1 MRRTKIVAT
10 LGPATDEA
18 GVLDGMIEAGVDVF
32 RLNFS
37 HGDAEDHI
45 RRAQE
50 VRSRAQA
57 HSRTI
62 GIMADIQGP
71 KLRIGRFEN
80 GAVELEEGQQF
91 ILDTFTERGDETR
104 VGVTYK
110 RLPDDVERGA
120 TLLLNDGLVAVWVE
134 EVRGQEI
141 IGRVVKGGTLSDN
154 KGLNR
159 AGGGLTAQALTEK
172 DRSDIKTVAEIG
184 ADYLAVSFPRSAED
198 MNRARELVEKA
209 GGHAR
214 ILAKIER
221 PEAVAAI
228 DEIIDS
234 SDAIMV
240 ARGDLGL
247 EIGDAAVPP
256 VQKRIIHRARM
267 ANKAVITATQMMES
281 MTHSPI
287 PTRAE
292 VSDVANAV
300 LDGTDA
306 VMLSGETAAGDYPVE
321 ACGAMDRVCRETER
335 SAFEESPQSLTGFGT
350 EEAHTV
356 DESIAQSALA
366 IANKLEISA
375 IAAFTTS
382 GRTALWM
389 SRGGTRA
396 PIYALSPEQR
406 TRRQVTMYRGV
417 YPISFPIDPEKHTP
431 RELIIS
437 AEAEL
442 RRQGA
447 VREGDLM
454 ILTLGEPL
462 GQQGSTN
469 TMKVVRVG
477 ETEPK

>member
-10 LGPATDEA
+10 LGPATDKP

-37 HGDAEDHI
+37 HGEIQEHI
-45 RRAQE
+45 RRAEE
-50 VRSRAQA
+50 VRARAKA
-57 HSRTI
+57 HSRTV
-62 GIMADIQGP
+62 GLMADIQGP
-71 KLRIGRFEN
+71 KLRIGRFKH
-80 GAVELEEGQQF
+80 GQVVLQEGQQF
-91 ILDTFTERGDETR
+91 ILDTFTEEGDETR
-104 VGVTYK
+104 VGVTYE
-110 RLPDDVERGA
+110 RLPEDVDRGA
-120 TLLLNDGLVAVWVE
+120 TLLLNEGLVAIWVE
-134 EVRGQEI
+134 EVRGKEV

-159 AGGGLTAQALTEK
+159 AGGGLSAQTLTEK
-172 DRSDIKTVAEIG
+172 DRGDIRALAEVG
-184 ADYLAVSFPRSAED
+184 ADYLAVSYPRSAED
-198 MNRARELVEKA
+198 MELARELVEKA
-209 GGHAR
+209 GSHAR
-214 ILAKIER
+214 LLAKIER
-221 PEAVAAI
+221 SEAVYAI
-228 DEIIDS
+228 DEIIEA

-256 VQKRIIHRARM
+256 VQKRIIHKARF

-281 MTHSPI
+281 MTHSTI

-321 ACGAMDRVCRETER
+321 SCGAMDRVCRETER
-335 SAFEESPQSLTGFGT
+335 SAFEEFPNTLTGFGT
-350 EEAHTV
+350 ETAESV

-366 IANKLEISA
+366 IANKLDIAA

-396 PIYALSPEQR
+396 PIYALSPNQP

-417 YPISFPIDPEKHTP
+417 YPVSFPIDPESQTT
-431 RELIIS
+431 RELIEE
-437 AEAEL
+437 AEQEL

-447 VREGDLM
+447 VREGDQM
-454 ILTLGEPL
+454 IVTLGEPI

-469 TMKVVRVG
+469 TVQVLRVG
-477 ETEPK
+477 ERP

>member
-10 LGPATDEA
+10 LGPATDKP

-37 HGDAEDHI
+37 HGEIRDHV
-45 RRAQE
+45 RRAEE
-50 VRSRAQA
+50 VRARAKA
-57 HSRTI
+57 HSRTV
-62 GIMADIQGP
+62 GLMADIQGP
-71 KLRIGRFEN
+71 KLRIGRFQQ
-80 GAVELEEGQQF
+80 GQVDLQEGQQF
-91 ILDTFTERGDETR
+91 ILDTFTEEGDETR
-104 VGVTYK
+104 VGVTYE
-110 RLPDDVERGA
+110 RLPEDVDRGA
-120 TLLLNDGLVAVWVE
+120 TLLLNEGLVAIWVE
-134 EVRGQEI
+134 EVRGKEV
-141 IGRVVKGGTLSDN
+141 IGRVVKGGILSDN

-159 AGGGLTAQALTEK
+159 AGGGLSAQTLTEK
-172 DRSDIKTVAEIG
+172 DRGDIRALAEVG
-184 ADYLAVSFPRSAED
+184 ADYLAVSYPRSAQD
-198 MNRARELVEKA
+198 MELARELVEKA
-209 GGHAR
+209 DSHAR
-214 ILAKIER
+214 LLAKIER
-221 PEAVAAI
+221 SEAVYAI
-228 DEIIDS
+228 DEIIEA

-256 VQKRIIHRARM
+256 VQKRIIRKARF

-281 MTHSPI
+281 MTHSTI

-306 VMLSGETAAGDYPVE
+306 VMLSGETAAGEYPVE
-321 ACGAMDRVCRETER
+321 SCGAMDRVCRETER
-335 SAFEESPQSLTGFGT
+335 SAFEEFPNTLTGFGT
-350 EEAHTV
+350 ETAESV

-366 IANKLEISA
+366 IANKLDIAA

-396 PIYALSPEQR
+396 PIYALSPNQA

-417 YPISFPIDPEKHTP
+417 YPVSFPIDPESQTT
-431 RELIIS
+431 RELIEES
-437 AEAEL
+437 EQEL

-447 VREGDLM
+447 VREGEKM
-454 ILTLGEPL
+454 IVTLGEPI

-469 TMKVVRVG
+469 TVQVLRVG
-477 ETEPK
+477 GQPL

>member
-10 LGPATDEA
+10 LGPATDQS
-18 GVLDGMIEAGVDVF
+18 GVLDRLIETGVDVF

-37 HGDAEDHI
+37 HGEASDHVQ
-45 RRAQE
+45 RAKE

-71 KLRIGRFEN
+71 KLRIGRFAE
-80 GAVELEEGQQF
+80 GKVELAEGQQF
-91 ILDTFTERGDETR
+91 ILDTFTELGDETR

-120 TLLLNDGLVAVWVE
+120 TLLLNDGLVAIWVE

-141 IGRVVKGGTLSDN
+141 MGRVVKGGTLSDN

-172 DRSDIKTVAEIG
+172 DRQDIKTVAEIG
-184 ADYLAVSFPRSAED
+184 ADYLAVSFPRGADD
-198 MNRARELVEKA
+198 MEKARELLHKA

-221 PEAVAAI
+221 PEAVDNI
-228 DEIIDS
+228 DEIIAA

-256 VQKRIIHRARM
+256 VQKRIISKARH

-281 MTHSPI
+281 MTHNPI

-306 VMLSGETAAGDYPVE
+306 VMLSGETANGDYPVE

-335 SAFEESPQSLTGFGT
+335 SAFEEAGNALTGFGT
-350 EEAHTV
+350 ETAESV
-356 DESIAQSALA
+356 DESIAQAALGM
-366 IANKLEISA
+366 ANKLEIAA

-396 PIYALSPEQR
+396 PIYALSPDQR

-417 YPISFPIDPEKHTP
+417 YPISFPVDPEKHTP
-431 RELIIS
+431 RELIVS
-437 AEAEL
+437 AESEL

-462 GQQGSTN
+462 GKQGSTN
-469 TMKVVRVG
+469 TIKVVKVG
-477 ETEPK
+477 ETVQ

>member
-10 LGPATDEA
+10 LGPATDQS
-18 GVLDGMIEAGVDVF
+18 GILDRLIETGVDVF

-37 HGDAEDHI
+37 HGEASDHVQ
-45 RRAQE
+45 RAKE

-71 KLRIGRFEN
+71 KLRIGRFAE
-80 GAVELEEGQQF
+80 GKVELAEGQQF
-91 ILDTFTERGDETR
+91 ILDTFTELGDETR

-120 TLLLNDGLVAVWVE
+120 TLLLNDGLVAIWVE

-141 IGRVVKGGTLSDN
+141 MGRVVKGGTLSDN

-172 DRSDIKTVAEIG
+172 DRQDIKTVAEIG
-184 ADYLAVSFPRSAED
+184 ADYLAVSFPRGADD
-198 MNRARELVEKA
+198 MEKARELLHKA

-221 PEAVAAI
+221 PEAVDNI
-228 DEIIDS
+228 DEIIAA

-256 VQKRIIHRARM
+256 VQKRIISKARH

-281 MTHSPI
+281 MTHNPI

-306 VMLSGETAAGDYPVE
+306 VMLSGETANG
-321 ACGAMDRVCRETER
+321 
-335 SAFEESPQSLTGFGT
+335 
-350 EEAHTV
+350 
-356 DESIAQSALA
+356 
-366 IANKLEISA
+366 
-375 IAAFTTS
+375 
-382 GRTALWM
+382 
-389 SRGGTRA
+389 
-396 PIYALSPEQR
+396 
-406 TRRQVTMYRGV
+406 
-417 YPISFPIDPEKHTP
+417 
-431 RELIIS
+431 
-437 AEAEL
+437 
-442 RRQGA
+442 
-447 VREGDLM
+447 
-454 ILTLGEPL
+454 
-462 GQQGSTN
+462 
-469 TMKVVRVG
+469 
-477 ETEPK
+477 

>member
-10 LGPATDEA
+10 LGPATDQP
-18 GVLDGMIEAGVDVF
+18 GVLDRMIETGVDVF

-37 HGDAEDHI
+37 HGEASDHVE
-45 RRAQE
+45 RAKE

-62 GIMADIQGP
+62 GVMADIQGP
-71 KLRIGRFEN
+71 KLRIGKFAE
-80 GAVELEEGQQF
+80 GEVELAEGQQF
-91 ILDTFTERGDETR
+91 ILDTFTELGDENR

-120 TLLLNDGLVAVWVE
+120 TLLLNDGLVAIWVE

-172 DRSDIKTVAEIG
+172 DRQDIKTVAEIG
-184 ADYLAVSFPRSAED
+184 ADYLAVSFPRGAED
-198 MNRARELVEKA
+198 MDKARELLEKA

-214 ILAKIER
+214 LLAKIER
-221 PEAVAAI
+221 PEAVDNI
-228 DEIIDS
+228 DEIIAA

-256 VQKRIIHRARM
+256 VQKRIIRKARQ

-306 VMLSGETAAGDYPVE
+306 VMLSGETANGDYPVE

-335 SAFEESPQSLTGFGT
+335 SAFEEAGNALTGFGT
-350 EEAHTV
+350 ETAETV
-356 DESIAQSALA
+356 DESIAQAALGM
-366 IANKLEISA
+366 ANKLEIAA

-396 PIYALSPEQR
+396 PIYALSPDQR

-417 YPISFPIDPEKHTP
+417 YPISFPVDPEKHTP
-431 RELIIS
+431 RELIVS
-437 AEAEL
+437 AESEL

-462 GQQGSTN
+462 GKQGSTN
-469 TMKVVRVG
+469 TIKVVKVG
-477 ETEPK
+477 ETVQ

>member
-10 LGPATDEA
+10 LGPATDEP
-18 GVLDGMIEAGVDVF
+18 GVLDRLIEAGVDVF

-37 HGDAEDHI
+37 HGEAADHI
-45 RRAQE
+45 RRAEE
-50 VRSRAQA
+50 VRSRAKA

-62 GIMADIQGP
+62 GVMADIQGP
-71 KLRIGRFEN
+71 KLRIGQFRD
-80 GAVELEEGQQF
+80 GPVELVEGQQF
-91 ILDTFTERGDETR
+91 ILDTFTEAGDENR

-110 RLPDDVERGA
+110 RLPEDVDRGT
-120 TLLLNDGLVAVWVE
+120 TLLLNDGLVMVWVE
-134 EVRGQEI
+134 EVRGQEVI
-141 IGRVVKGGTLSDN
+141 TQVVKGGTLSDN

-159 AGGGLTAQALTEK
+159 AGGGLTAQPLTDK
-172 DRSDIKTVAEIG
+172 DRRDIHTVAEIG
-184 ADYLAVSFPRSAED
+184 ADYLAVSFPRGASDIAK
-198 MNRARELVEKA
+198 ARELLHKA

-214 ILAKIER
+214 MLAKIER
-221 PEAVAAI
+221 AEAVSCI
-228 DEIIDS
+228 EEIIGEA
-234 SDAIMV
+234 DAIMV

-256 VQKRIIHRARM
+256 VQKRIIRLARH

-281 MTHSPI
+281 MTHNPI

-300 LDGTDA
+300 LDGTDG
-306 VMLSGETAAGDYPVE
+306 VMLSEETAAGDYPGEVIS
-321 ACGAMDRVCRETER
+321 AMDRVCRETER
-335 SAFEESPQSLTGFGT
+335 RAFEEYPGVLTGFDAEG
-350 EEAHTV
+350 AQTV

-366 IANKLEISA
+366 ISNQLDIAA

-396 PIYALSPEQR
+396 PIYAMSPEQR

-417 YPISFPIDPEKHTP
+417 YPISFPIDPEHYSA
-431 RELIIS
+431 RELMVA
-437 AEAEL
+437 AEEEL

-454 ILTLGEPL
+454 VITLGEPL
-462 GQQGSTN
+462 GQLGSTN
-469 TMKVVRVG
+469 TIRVVRVG
-477 ETEPK
+477 ELTQ

>member
-10 LGPATDEA
+10 LGPATDQP
-18 GVLDGMIEAGVDVF
+18 GVLDRLIEAGVDVF

-45 RRAQE
+45 RRAEE
-50 VRSRAQA
+50 VRSRAKA

-71 KLRIGRFEN
+71 KLRIGRFKD
-80 GAVELEEGQQF
+80 GAVDLAEGQQF
-91 ILDTFTERGDETR
+91 ILDTFTEEGDETR

-110 RLPDDVERGA
+110 RLPEDVERGT
-120 TLLLNDGLVAVWVE
+120 TLLLNDGLVMVWVE
-134 EVRGQEI
+134 EVRGQEVI
-141 IGRVVKGGTLSDN
+141 TQVVKGGTLSDN

-159 AGGGLTAQALTEK
+159 AGGGLTAQPLTDK
-172 DRSDIKTVAEIG
+172 DRRDIHTVAEIS
-184 ADYLAVSFPRSAED
+184 ADYLAVSFPRCAAD
-198 MNRARELVEKA
+198 IAKARELLHKS

-214 ILAKIER
+214 MLAKIER
-221 PEAVAAI
+221 AEAVDAI
-228 DEIIDS
+228 EEIIGEA
-234 SDAIMV
+234 DAIMV

-256 VQKRIIHRARM
+256 VQKRIIRLARF

-281 MTHSPI
+281 MTHNPI

-300 LDGTDA
+300 LDGTDG

-321 ACGAMDRVCRETER
+321 VASAMDRVCRETER
-335 SAFEESPQSLTGFGT
+335 RAFEEYPGVLTGFDSEG
-350 EEAHTV
+350 ADTV
-356 DESIAQSALA
+356 DEAIAQSALA
-366 IANKLEISA
+366 ISNQLEVSA

-389 SRGGTRA
+389 SRGGTQA

-417 YPISFPIDPEKHTP
+417 YPISFPIDPERYSP
-431 RELIIS
+431 RELMVA
-437 AEAEL
+437 AEEEL

-454 ILTLGEPL
+454 VITLGEPL
-462 GQQGSTN
+462 GQLGSTN
-469 TMKVVRVG
+469 TIRVVRVG
-477 ETEPK
+477 ELTQ

>member
-10 LGPATDEA
+10 LGPATDQS
-18 GVLDGMIEAGVDVF
+18 GILDRLIETGVDVF

-37 HGDAEDHI
+37 HGEASDHVQ
-45 RRAQE
+45 RAKE

-71 KLRIGRFEN
+71 KLRIGRFAE
-80 GAVELEEGQQF
+80 GKVELAEGQQF
-91 ILDTFTERGDETR
+91 ILDTFTELGDETR

-120 TLLLNDGLVAVWVE
+120 TLLLNDGLVAIWVE

-141 IGRVVKGGTLSDN
+141 MGRVVKGGTLSDN

-172 DRSDIKTVAEIG
+172 DRQDIKTVAEIG
-184 ADYLAVSFPRSAED
+184 ADYLAVSFPRGADD
-198 MNRARELVEKA
+198 MEKARELLHKA

-221 PEAVAAI
+221 PEAVDNI
-228 DEIIDS
+228 DEIIAA

-256 VQKRIIHRARM
+256 VQKRIISKARH

-281 MTHSPI
+281 MTHNPI

-306 VMLSGETAAGDYPVE
+306 VMLSGETANGDYPVE

-335 SAFEESPQSLTGFGT
+335 SAFEEAGNALTGFGT
-350 EEAHTV
+350 ETAESV
-356 DESIAQSALA
+356 DESIAQAALGM
-366 IANKLEISA
+366 ANKLEIAA

-396 PIYALSPEQR
+396 PIYALSPDQR

-417 YPISFPIDPEKHTP
+417 YPISFPVDPEKHTP
-431 RELIIS
+431 RELIVS
-437 AEAEL
+437 AESEL

-462 GQQGSTN
+462 GKQGSTN
-469 TMKVVRVG
+469 TIKVVKVG
-477 ETEPK
+477 ETVQ

>member
-10 LGPATDEA
+10 LGPATDGE

-37 HGDAEDHI
+37 HGDPDEHI
-45 RRAQE
+45 RRAQA
-50 VRSRAQA
+50 VRARAQA

-71 KLRIGRFEN
+71 KLRIGRFQN
-80 GAVELEEGQQF
+80 GQIELHEGEPF
-91 ILDTFTERGDETR
+91 ILDTFTELGDETR

-110 RLPDDVERGA
+110 RLPEDVERGA

-134 EVRGQEI
+134 DVRGQEVV
-141 IGRVVKGGTLSDN
+141 GRVVKGGTLSDS

-159 AGGGLTAQALTEK
+159 AGGGLTAQALTDK
-172 DRSDIKTVAEIG
+172 DRRDIHTVSELG
-184 ADYLAVSFPRSAED
+184 ADYLAVSFPSDAED
-198 MNRARELVEKA
+198 INRARELVERA
-209 GGHAR
+209 EGHAR

-221 PEAVAAI
+221 PEAVDAI
-228 DEIIDS
+228 DDIIEA

-256 VQKRIIHRARM
+256 VQKRIIHKARL
-267 ANKAVITATQMMES
+267 ANRAVITATQMMES
-281 MTHSPI
+281 MTHTPI

-306 VMLSGETAAGDYPVE
+306 VMLSGETATGDYPVE
-321 ACGAMDRVCRETER
+321 VCGAMDRVCRETER
-335 SAFEESPQSLTGFGT
+335 SAFEENPNTLTGFDT
-350 EEAHTV
+350 ESAGSV
-356 DESIAQSALA
+356 DESIAQSALG
-366 IANKLEISA
+366 IANKLDIAA

-396 PIYALSPEQR
+396 PIYALSPDQR
-406 TRRQVTMYRGV
+406 TRRQVTMYRAV
-417 YPISFPIDPEKHTP
+417 YPISFPIDPDHHTP
-431 RELIIS
+431 RELVTT
-437 AEAEL
+437 AEQEL

-447 VREGDLM
+447 VREGDQM

-462 GQQGSTN
+462 GKQGSTN
-469 TMKVVRVG
+469 TIKVVRVG
-477 ETEPK
+477 ELDE